1 MDAAKKRER
10 SRATAGGATHPGKR
24 RKLNEDFIL
33 LRPRLGLYLVAD
45 GVGGRNAGEVAS
57 TLTAHSMC
65 NFFEATEDGKWPDDY
80 KTLFDLTLQP
90 AAQRLS
96 AAIRKANGDV
106 FRTAH
111 TRTAHQRMNSTVVA
125 AHRPPG
131 STQIHIGH
139 VGDSRCYRL
148 RDGDLEALTRDHSLR
163 SEALLNN
170 PTLTREAL
178 AGLSAH
184 AITRAL
190 GSKETVEID
199 MRSIEVLPGD
209 VYLLCSDG
217 INRMLEDEL
226 ILEVLQLT
234 DDPRATAQ
242 MLVDFANDAGGRD
255 NCTALVIRIEAH

>member
-1 MDAAKKRER
+1 MNAAPQRER
-10 SRATAGGATHPGKR
+10 TRAVAGGATHPGKR
-24 RKLNEDFIL
+24 RKLNEDFLL

-57 TLTAHSMC
+57 ALTAHSMC
-65 NFFEATEDGKWPDDY
+65 NFFESTEDGEWPDEY
-80 KTLFDLTLQP
+80 KALFDLTLPP

-96 AAIRKANGDV
+96 AAIRKANDDV
-106 FRTAH
+106 YRTAR

-125 AHRPPG
+125 AHHPPG
-131 STQIHIGH
+131 AAQIHIAH

-148 RDGDLEALTRDHSLR
+148 RDDELKALTRDHSLR

-170 PTLTREAL
+170 PTLTKEAL

-190 GSKETVEID
+190 GSKETIEIA
-199 MRSIEVLPGD
+199 MRTAEVLPGD

-234 DDPRATAQ
+234 DDPRGAAQ
-242 MLVDFANDAGGRD
+242 LLVDFANDAGGRD
-255 NCTALVIRIEAH
+255 NCTALVIRIEEH

>member
-1 MDAAKKRER
+1 MVR
-10 SRATAGGATHPGKR
+10 SRAVAGGATHPGR
-24 RKLNEDFIL
+24 RRQLNEDFLL
-33 LRPRLGLYLVAD
+33 LRPRLGLYVVAD

-57 TLTAHSMC
+57 ALTAHSMC
-65 NFFEATEDGKWPDDY
+65 NFFEATEDGNWPDDY
-80 KTLFDLTLQP
+80 KTLFDLTLKP

-106 FRTAH
+106 YRTAR
-111 TRTAHQRMNSTVVA
+111 TCTAHQRMNSTVVA

-131 STQIHIGH
+131 SPEIHIGH

-148 RDGDLEALTRDHSLR
+148 RDGELEALTRDHSLR

-170 PTLTREAL
+170 PTLTKKDL

-190 GSKETVEID
+190 GSKESVEID
-199 MRSIEVLPGD
+199 MRSTEVLPGD

-226 ILEVLQLT
+226 IAEVLQLS
-234 DDPRATAQ
+234 DDPSTTAH

-255 NCTALVIRIEAH
+255 NCTALVIRFEER